1 MTIIARKNAYHG
13 STLGGASLGG
23 MSAMHEQMV
32 LPVPDI
38 VHIGDFKTAG
48 ETLTRTGPSEAGLEQ
63 INRLTDDIFQQMM
76 KRAAAKIGVPEAEAT
91 ATVTSGPY
99 TAEAALQAGLIDGVA
114 ETTASLLKIYSGKTG
129 EEEAA
134 PNEAFE
140 WECAKETGRVV
151 LLPSDVITKYKVTE
165 FHFFE
170 MLIEKIDGK
179 DVAPGQ
185 EKMSKNWWPDDRMK
199 LDYTL
204 DYIE

>member
-1 MTIIARKNAYHG
+1 MPEKCRVVVCGFDPMLVKAY
-13 STLGGASLGG
+13 
-23 MSAMHEQMV
+23 
-32 LPVPDI
+32 
-38 VHIGDFKTAG
+38 
-48 ETLTRTGPSEAGLEQ
+48 
-63 INRLTDDIFQQMM
+63 
-76 KRAAAKIGVPEAEAT
+76 AAANMRACWWHIPDALFEEFDMKPGMKV
-91 ATVTSGPY
+91 SGK
-99 TAEAALQAGLIDGVA
+99 
-114 ETTASLLKIYSGKTG
+114 LLKIFSGITG
-129 EEEAA
+129 AEEAA

-151 LLPSDVITKYKVTE
+151 LLPSDVITKFKVTE

-185 EKMSKNWWPDDRMK
+185 EVVSKNWWPDDKMK